1 MVYGTINHKV
11 RNWVILIVLAFLGI
25 LAFYSATNYY
35 IGNKLFIWLQLLLPN
50 INGILFWGIYIFCA
64 ITPLLAVLL
73 SNYRVT
79 GSLSTITSFIG
90 RLGDHWMG
98 IYFYLLLITIIV
110 DFILLAGRLLNLIP
124 TPLNGD
130 IHFLSGLMIVLAVF
144 GLCSYGHYHA
154 NQIKNVSYDIQIPKK
169 MVNNHLKIIMLS
181 DLHLGYT
188 NDVAYLEKI
197 VNKINDMDPDIV
209 CIVGDIF
216 NGSYYALVDAEKAE
230 GLMRGIQS
238 TYGVYASLG
247 NHDAGSTYND
257 MIAFFEKSEIT
268 LLNDE
273 NTMIA
278 DQIVLVGRKDS
289 SPIGDQGEERTNIA
303 DQLAQIPSDL
313 PIIVMDHQPSHI
325 SEYGENVDLI
335 LSGHTHQG
343 QIFPANLITNAIFEI
358 DYGHYQK
365 SQDSPQVIV
374 SSGVGTWGPPMRIGT
389 DSEIVEIFINPLSSA
404 LD

>member
-1 MVYGTINHKV
+1 M
-11 RNWVILIVLAFLGI
+11 ILIVLAFLGI
-25 LAFYSATNYY
+25 LTFYSATNYY
-35 IGNKLFIWLQLLLPN
+35 MGNKLFIWLQLLLPN
-50 INGILFWGIYIFCA
+50 INGLLFWGIYIFCA

-110 DFILLAGRLLNLIP
+110 DFILLAGRLFNIIP
-124 TPLNGD
+124 TPLNGN
-130 IHFLSGLMIVLAVF
+130 IHFLSGLIIVLAVF

-154 NQIKNVSYDIQIPKK
+154 NQIKNVSYDIQIPKE
-169 MVNNHLKIIMLS
+169 MVNDNLRIIMLS

-197 VNKINDMDPDIV
+197 VDKINDMEPDIV

-216 NGSYYALVDAEKAE
+216 NGSYYALVDADKAE

-247 NHDAGSTYND
+247 NHDAGSTYNE
-257 MIAFFEKSEIT
+257 MIAFLENSEIT

-273 NTMIA
+273 NTIIA

-289 SPIGDQGEERTNIA
+289 SPIGEQGEERTNIA
-303 DQLAQIPSDL
+303 DQLAQIQFDL
-313 PIIVMDHQPSHI
+313 PIIVMDHQPSNI

-343 QIFPANLITNAIFEI
+343 QVFPANLITNAIFEI

-365 SQDSPQVIV
+365 NQDSPQVIV
-374 SSGVGTWGPPMRIGT
+374 SSGIGTWGPPMRIGT
-389 DSEIVEIFINPLSSA
+389 DSEIVEILINPLSSA
-404 LD
+404 VD

>member
-1 MVYGTINHKV
+1 M
-11 RNWVILIVLAFLGI
+11 ILIVLAFLGI